1 MVGEAKI
8 TKIIEE
14 SEENQHLSLEINK
27 NEENTEIRRIGV
39 SDENSYLE
47 ADYENMSVEEILKRN
62 KVLIYNN
69 NDTQPLFDHEVINNK
84 YFKLYFAKNSTLQ
97 NCSLMVLNDVNKKKK
112 IFGELVENVV
122 RLDSI
127 NSNFVLK
134 LKGANIF
141 PNKVFFLFDLVLT
154 NYLSKKK
161 QFEHSN
167 NFKFCVMFY
176 LIEMLS
182 VLHEEMI
189 TIEDLRFSLLLL
201 DNMDELKFMVPFGKY

>member
-1 MVGEAKI
+1 
-8 TKIIEE
+8 
-14 SEENQHLSLEINK
+14 
-27 NEENTEIRRIGV
+27 
-39 SDENSYLE
+39 
-47 ADYENMSVEEILKRN
+47 
-62 KVLIYNN
+62 
-69 NDTQPLFDHEVINNK
+69 
-84 YFKLYFAKNSTLQ
+84 
-97 NCSLMVLNDVNKKKK
+97 MVLNDVNKKKK

-134 LKGANIF
+134 LKGVNIF

-161 QFEHSN
+161 KVEHNN
-167 NFKFCVMFY
+167 NFKFCVLFY